1 MELFQTP
8 TSPYVRKV
16 LVTAHELGLADALTL
31 TYLRPSPAAPDATLS
46 AHNPL
51 SKIPTL
57 ILDDGTALYD
67 SPVICD
73 YLDARAGHRLT
84 PQSGAERWRVL
95 RVQAL
100 ADGMLD
106 AGILLFYESSQR
118 PAALQWPTFL
128 ESQATRVRQGLDVL
142 EREVAAFPEAVDLG
156 QIAVACTLGW
166 LAFRNPI
173 PDLREG
179 RPRLFAWYDAFALRP
194 SMLATVPRV

>member
-16 LVTAHELGLADALTL
+16 LVAAHELGVANDLTL
-31 TYLRPSPAAPDATLS
+31 TYLRPSPAAADPTLS
-46 AHNPL
+46 ARNPL

-73 YLDARAGHRLT
+73 YLDARAGYRLT
-84 PQSGAERWRVL
+84 PQSGPERWRAL

-106 AGILLFYESSQR
+106 AGILFFYESSQR

-142 EREVAAFPEAVDLG
+142 EREVDHFPAEVDIG

-179 RPRLFAWYDAFALRP
+179 RPKLFAWYDAFAERP
-194 SMLATVPRV
+194 SMQATIPRV